1 MEPYPA
7 SPPDP
12 VARPWVLQ
20 RWETLNFVPYRYEP
34 SVVQAVLP
42 DGLEVDTF
50 EGSAWVALVPFR
62 MVKVR
67 PPGLPAVPWLNTF
80 PETNLRTYV
89 RGPDGGRGVYF
100 SSLEINRILGV
111 AVARPL
117 FGVPYTWAGMSLDTR
132 RDRIVYR
139 SHRRWPAPRGARSHV
154 EVEPGAPVDPDPLLS
169 FLTNRWRTYTLFW
182 GRIVHAPG
190 GTRAVAAPHRAAP
203 SPRRRVGH
211 RRRLPATRKT
221 TPGPRRRRSDRE
233 GGSSSPGVMPP
244 GLRPDR
250 RRR

>member
-20 RWETLNFVPYRYEP
+20 RWETLTFVHYRYEP

-50 EGSAWVALVPFR
+50 DGSAWVALVPFR

-67 PPGLPAVPWLNTF
+67 PPGLPAIPWLTTF

-111 AVARPL
+111 AVARAL

-139 SHRRWPAPRGARSHV
+139 SRRRWPAPRDARSHV

-169 FLTNRWRTYTLFW
+169 FLTNRWRTYTRFR
-182 GRIVHAPG
+182 GRIVHAQ
-190 GTRAVAAPHRAAP
+190 VAHEPWQLRTGRLHHLDDELVTAAGYP
-203 SPRRRVGH
+203 PPEGSPLVHYAEGVTARVGRI
-211 RRRLPATRKT
+211 RRA
-221 TPGPRRRRSDRE
+221 
-233 GGSSSPGVMPP
+233 
-244 GLRPDR
+244 
-250 RRR
+250 